1 MVQRLP
7 LLTNPK
13 GFGIIGAVMMVVTE
27 QEARSKKQKNKFKK

>member
-13 GFGIIGAVMMVVTE
+13 GFGIIGAVMMVVIMVANE
-27 QEARSKKQKNKFKK
+27 FKKLKK